1 MNKLLILAVAA
12 TIVLSACGQQQ
23 GAGVSDTQALVK
35 AWISAYES
43 KDADKYIALYSDD
56 IYYADWAIGAFIN
69 GKDGWSSGVRS
80 TFPEEGFGVKVNSYF
95 ISSDGRFAA
104 VECIYSDKDSQ
115 GRIVSMP
122 MVSILEFKNGKIV
135 KETDY
140 YDAGAL
146 R

>member
-1 MNKLLILAVAA
+1 MKKLFILAVALA
-12 TIVLSACGQQQ
+12 IVLSACGQQ
-23 GAGVSDTQALVK
+23 GAGASETPALVK

-43 KDADKYIALYSDD
+43 KDADKFIALYSDD
-56 IYYADWAIGAFIN
+56 VYYADWAIGAFIT

-80 TFPEEGFGVKVNSYF
+80 TFPEEGFAVKVNSYF
-95 ISSDGRFAA
+95 VSSDGRFAA
-104 VECIYSDKDSQ
+104 VECIYSNKDRQ

-122 MVSILEFKNGKIV
+122 MASILEFKNGKIV

-146 R
+146 Q